1 MKKWIASAVLLW
13 AITGNGMV
21 YATPEHEHPDNSA
34 GHTQGKIE
42 SETQGKRMVTIYNAS
57 GKEIGKAVVF
67 QEGNGVRVEVKV
79 SGLTPG
85 QHGFHIHE
93 KAFTDFDFKTSGDH
107 LNPGQRQHGFDNPKG
122 FHLGDMT
129 NLEVKEDGTG
139 ENSFRI
145 EGANLANNS
154 PQSLLGRSIIIHAQ
168 PDDYKT
174 DPAGNSGERI
184 AGGNI
189 Q

>member
-1 MKKWIASAVLLW
+1 MKKWIVSLAFVLSIVG
-13 AITGNGMV
+13 AGMA
-21 YATPEHEHPDNSA
+21 YAMPGEESPEKVA
-34 GHTQGKIE
+34 GHSHDKIEGESQGKLLI
-42 SETQGKRMVTIYNAS
+42 TIYDAS
-57 GKEIGKAVVF
+57 GKEIGKSMVY
-67 QEGNGVRVEVKV
+67 QEGNGVRVDVKV

-85 QHGFHIHE
+85 AHGFHIHE
-93 KAFTDFDFKTSGDH
+93 KNFTNFDFNTAGAH
-107 LNPGQRQHGFDNPKG
+107 HNPGHRQHGFENPQG
-122 FHLGDMT
+122 FHMGDMT
-129 NLEVKEDGTG
+129 NLEIKADGTG
-139 ENSFRI
+139 ENSFLI
-145 EGANLANNS
+145 EGANLAKNS